1 MEERRPPGC
10 TVLFRGGIFRR
21 WNRHRRTAS
30 TPPAIVPD
38 TNPQPPRGSTRPKR
52 TAGLPL
58 APVAKSTSVPAKR
71 PADPVDNPRRPP
83 YRTQMQRCG
92 YCRSSTPHAPNRNV
106 LDVLPKTAK
115 ELRMDS
121 VTKKQP
127 KSNGSMANEDAKK
140 KSNTLEEAAEEP
152 RGELCR
158 ALSRRLGPEEL
169 KAMGSQECQK
179 GRLAEALALYERA
192 IVMDPN
198 KASYRCSKAVALAG
212 LGRLLDAVAECR
224 EAIRINPSYYKAH
237 HRLGTL
243 YLRLGE
249 ADRAIHHY
257 KQSRR
262 EAGAEDISQAQ
273 AIKTNIAMCYE
284 ARKMKD
290 WIAVLKESHSAAF
303 KGADYSP
310 QVFALQAEAL
320 LKLQRHDEA
329 DTVLNSAPPKFDLEA
344 STQLF
349 GTTRTAYVQLS
360 EHKLTWLR
368 EAVAV
373 AQRAADLDPGNR
385 EIYTVVRR
393 TKAVASA
400 RSKGNE
406 LFKACKFVEACK
418 AYEEGLNQES
428 HNAVLLCNRAACR
441 SKLGQ
446 YEKAIEDC
454 NGALAMR
461 PSYSK
466 ARLRRADC
474 NAKLERWEASI
485 RDYQVLVREIPG
497 NEEVSKALAE
507 AEAQLKKKQNEE
519 EKDTSRP

>member
-30 TPPAIVPD
+30 TPPTIVPD

-52 TAGLPL
+52 TAGLPP

-71 PADPVDNPRRPP
+71 PADPVDNPPP
-83 YRTQMQRCG
+83 APVPHSNAALVRATSGNVMIYGNLGNLSG

-121 VTKKQP
+121 ATKKQP

-169 KAMGSQECQK
+169 KAMGSEECRK

-243 YLRLGE
+243 YLR
-249 ADRAIHHY
+249 
-257 KQSRR
+257 
-262 EAGAEDISQAQ
+262 
-273 AIKTNIAMCYE
+273 
-284 ARKMKD
+284 
-290 WIAVLKESHSAAF
+290 
-303 KGADYSP
+303 
-310 QVFALQAEAL
+310 
-320 LKLQRHDEA
+320 
-329 DTVLNSAPPKFDLEA
+329 
-344 STQLF
+344 
-349 GTTRTAYVQLS
+349 
-360 EHKLTWLR
+360 
-368 EAVAV
+368 
-373 AQRAADLDPGNR
+373 
-385 EIYTVVRR
+385 
-393 TKAVASA
+393 
-400 RSKGNE
+400 
-406 LFKACKFVEACK
+406 
-418 AYEEGLNQES
+418 
-428 HNAVLLCNRAACR
+428 
-441 SKLGQ
+441 
-446 YEKAIEDC
+446 
-454 NGALAMR
+454 
-461 PSYSK
+461 
-466 ARLRRADC
+466 
-474 NAKLERWEASI
+474 
-485 RDYQVLVREIPG
+485 
-497 NEEVSKALAE
+497 
-507 AEAQLKKKQNEE
+507 
-519 EKDTSRP
+519 